1 MSTTTLSYNLI
12 SEKQRIGYEG
22 MRSFALATSKVGDD
36 DLQYWLNKSS
46 DYAPGLMKAAY
57 GTFLTDLIFLY
68 EHDYVADLA
77 AEAFNVNW
85 QRTSPVGFS
94 LCNDYNCLYITGE
107 SDHSMGMTVAGDA
120 ENVWKFRFTC
130 SFAYSLL
137 EQLVGTNIWEDYN
150 IGSVTLGLL
159 QRYMNNESLELIYEN
174 GYYFL
179 KVYGD
184 DTSLLVFDP
193 VTGLVR
199 DIYSFNGLLGSMPC
213 YHDGITDNAIA
224 YANNLLDETSVYNI
238 QLDSIH
244 DFSSSIALI
253 GGFFVSDSLVGT
265 GEALTLAELSA
276 SSIAF
281 MIIALPVIF
290 ELNRPKLAEMLENM
304 GFHRMAEYYHT
315 NNTIDILWD
324 AIEYLNLGELDNVPF
339 EQRLIFALFYL
350 SSINTNVL
358 FTSHL
363 IINPNSDLYE
373 SLNLILKSLN
383 LIKENKRIQ
392 EENKIIYNYGIGGI
406 DPKGPFE
413 HVGEELNKQTNLLKQ
428 SFYKLDIIRIIQ
440 SVYKINFI
448 FLSVEAEIINAWGK
462 EITNILLG
470 SNNTNNG

>member
-107 SDHSMGMTVAGDA
+107 SDHSMGM
-120 ENVWKFRFTC
+120 NVTGNVEDIWKFRFTC

-281 MIIALPVIF
+281 MIIALQLF
-290 ELNRPKLAEMLENM
+290 LN
-304 GFHRMAEYYHT
+304 
-315 NNTIDILWD
+315 
-324 AIEYLNLGELDNVPF
+324 
-339 EQRLIFALFYL
+339 
-350 SSINTNVL
+350 
-358 FTSHL
+358 
-363 IINPNSDLYE
+363 
-373 SLNLILKSLN
+373 
-383 LIKENKRIQ
+383 
-392 EENKIIYNYGIGGI
+392 
-406 DPKGPFE
+406 
-413 HVGEELNKQTNLLKQ
+413 
-428 SFYKLDIIRIIQ
+428 
-440 SVYKINFI
+440 
-448 FLSVEAEIINAWGK
+448 
-462 EITNILLG
+462 
-470 SNNTNNG
+470 